1 MYANC
6 DDIIPVLDTIDITNV
21 GKGYKKPKIY
31 VGPNEIGDISTDT
44 QGRLLTPTITTKTIG
59 FVRPRIVD
67 PEGYGADIVPT
78 YQYVGPTKFNEV
90 FESQTYIDCVG
101 HPPDTPVAQEVA
113 QVSGVSDPSGGTT
126 SIASGITETPDTPVT
141 VDPPTD
147 NTTPPQ
153 QSNPPSSGGGGG
165 Y

>member
-1 MYANC
+1 M
-6 DDIIPVLDTIDITNV
+6 
-21 GKGYKKPKIY
+21 
-31 VGPNEIGDISTDT
+31 
-44 QGRLLTPTITTKTIG
+44 
-59 FVRPRIVD
+59 
-67 PEGYGADIVPT
+67 
-78 YQYVGPTKFNEV
+78 
-90 FESQTYIDCVG
+90 
-101 HPPDTPVAQEVA
+101 AQEVA